1 LTCPSEKYGSQLG
14 SLFPIYGKLKKI
26 MFKTT
31 NQVILRDMF
40 IQYGIGTFP
49 LPPEALLQA
58 AGTVSGKNGLITP
71 CPFAL
76 HIGVLHHQP
85 LKLS

>member
-1 LTCPSEKYGSQLG
+1 
-14 SLFPIYGKLKKI
+14 

-85 LKLS
+85 LKLSWILLLELYPMNSAVPSLAPDLLA

>member
-1 LTCPSEKYGSQLG
+1 
-14 SLFPIYGKLKKI
+14 

-76 HIGVLHHQP
+76 HIGGLHHQP
-85 LKLS
+85 LKLSWILLLELYPMNSAVPSLAPDLLA